1 MQISVTKNKCK
12 KIGKSGIKSV
22 VSTVLI
28 LLFAV
33 VSTAILVSAR
43 KKTLIF
49 DEQLFYVVSVGESK
63 KNSGFDA
70 KKELLKNLGGANVVY
85 NSGGNFYLIA
95 NVYLDLESANE
106 IKTNMAQY
114 FPDAKIVKIKTKS
127 VSGQSKKAIKNND
140 EARNLLKF
148 LYSKSKEF
156 QKMELGVLSGEI
168 SDSKFLLEM
177 TRIRLELEKLNNC
190 ITSEDETSKT
200 IRGFGELFLL
210 QMTNFLTGFSV
221 SQSRNNYICN
231 YFVGFFVNYVELY
244 ASL

>member
-1 MQISVTKNKCK
+1 MQISVTKNKYK
-12 KIGKSGIKSV
+12 IIGKSGIKSV

-33 VSTAILVSAR
+33 VSTAILVSVR

-95 NVYLDLESANE
+95 NVYLDLESAKE

-127 VSGQSKKAIKNND
+127 VSGQSKKAIKNDD
-140 EARNLLKF
+140 EARKLLKF
-148 LYSKSKEF
+148 LYAKSKEF
-156 QKMELGVLSGEI
+156 QKLELGVLSGEI
-168 SDSKFLLEM
+168 SDSKFLSEM
-177 TRIRLELEKLNNC
+177 TRLRLELEKLNGC
-190 ITSEDETSKT
+190 IISEDETSKT

-231 YFVGFFVNYVELY
+231 YFVGFFVNYVEMY